1 MCLGSGWGGGGGV
14 GGGGMTPTSPKP
26 KHIPKLKQNKHF
38 KMNEDDHNDFNN
50 I

>member
-1 MCLGSGWGGGGGV
+1 MCVWGAGGV
-14 GGGGMTPTSPKP
+14 GVGVGVGGTTPTSPKP

-38 KMNEDDHNDFNN
+38 KMKEDDHNDFNN